1 MKAVVTGKVMTL
13 NAYITREISKVNN
26 INFQLW
32 KFFKKQIQYK
42 VRTSITK
49 FRAEINEFETMKSI
63 EKVHQNK
70 SCFFER

>member
-13 NAYITREISKVNN
+13 NAYITREISKVTN

-32 KFFKKQIQYK
+32 KFFKKQIKYK

-49 FRAEINEFETMKSI
+49 LRVEINEVETTKSI
-63 EKVHQNK
+63 EKVNKNK